1 MRNYLQ
7 FYINGRWVDSAT
19 RDTMEVENPATEAVC
34 GRISVASATD
44 VDRAVAAARA
54 AFPSWAATSRE
65 YRLNALERIM
75 AEYQR
80 RLADVAAAVTEE
92 MGAPA
97 GLAAYAQAPIGLGH
111 LAVATEALRTFQ
123 FDSDRGPTRVTRE
136 PIGVCGLITP
146 WNWPLN
152 QIACKVA
159 PALAVGCTVV
169 LKPSEIA
176 PFSAQIFA
184 EIIDAAGLP
193 PGVFNL
199 VQGTGPGAGAALA
212 AHPDVDMV
220 SFTGSTRGGV
230 EVARAAAASVKRV
243 AQELGGKSPN
253 IILDGDEAA
262 FAAAVRAGV
271 ESMMVNSGQSCS
283 APSRMLVPRQRMD
296 EACRVAAAAANALTV
311 GDPQTEVRL
320 GPVVSRAQFDKVQ
333 SLIQSGIDE
342 GASLVAGGLGRPDGL
357 ERGYYVRPTV
367 FGNVS
372 NDMRIAREEIFGP
385 VLVIIPFDSV
395 EQAIGIANDTEYGL
409 AAYVHSTNLELA
421 RNIATRLRA
430 GQVLLNSAQ
439 FDLTAPFGGYKRSGN
454 GRECG
459 DLAFHEFLEIKAMLG
474 YSPAPVP
481 A

>member
-1 MRNYLQ
+1 MRDYRH
-7 FYINGRWVDSAT
+7 FYIGGQWVEPAT
-19 RDTMEVENPATEAVC
+19 NETLQVENPATESVC
-34 GRISVASATD
+34 GVIALASAAD

-54 AFPSWAATSRE
+54 AFPSWSTTSRE
-65 YRLNALERIM
+65 ERVEAIERII

-97 GLAAYAQAPIGLGH
+97 GLATHAQAPIGIGH
-111 LAVATEALRTFQ
+111 LAVAAEALRTFE
-123 FDSDRGPTRVTRE
+123 FEVDRGSTRVLRE

-169 LKPSEIA
+169 LKPSEVA

-184 EIIDAAGLP
+184 EIVDAAGLP

-212 AHPDVDMV
+212 AHPDVEMM
-220 SFTGSTRGGV
+220 SFTGSTRGGI
-230 EVARAAAASVKRV
+230 EVARAAAPTVKRV

-253 IILDGDEAA
+253 IILDGDAEA
-262 FAAAVRAGV
+262 FASAVKAGV
-271 ESMMVNSGQSCS
+271 QLMMMNSGQSCS
-283 APSRMLVPRQRMD
+283 APSRMLVPRQRMQ
-296 EACRVAAAAANALTV
+296 EACTAAAAAANAITV
-311 GDPQTEVRL
+311 GDPNSAVQL
-320 GPVVSRAQFDKVQ
+320 GPVVSRAQFGKIQ
-333 SLIQSGIDE
+333 ALIQAGIDA
-342 GASLVAGGLGRPDGL
+342 GATLVTGGVGRPPGL

-367 FGNVS
+367 FGDVS

-395 EQAIGIANDTEYGL
+395 EEAIRIANDTEYGL
-409 AAYVHSTNLELA
+409 AAYVHAADLDVA
-421 RNIATRLRA
+421 RSIGRRLRA
-430 GQVLLNSAQ
+430 GQVLLNGAQ
-439 FDLTAPFGGYKRSGN
+439 FDLTAPFGGYKQSGN

-474 YSPAPVP
+474 HAPAPVSR
-481 A
+481 